1 MLLFPWK
8 AISGHRIWQKDRLE
22 RLQSSYPRKPFPTKR
37 ENCSL
42 RNYPLR
48 VEILPTLKELRGGN
62 GAQSTA
68 PASELSPEA
77 QQNPD
82 QLHGTRPPQWEVTAE
97 QPWHRIAAYLFA
109 TGCTS
114 CKQVAELIGDINE
127 KTVRNLL
134 RQKWFQERVTKLLA
148 ENGGKDIMALLRAE
162 QFNSL
167 VVMLEI
173 RDDTKT
179 PAPVRANICRDIF
192 DRTLGKPVQRI
203 ETAETPTSDD
213 PVAEARRL
221 KEELARSRENGA

>member
-1 MLLFPWK
+1 
-8 AISGHRIWQKDRLE
+8 
-22 RLQSSYPRKPFPTKR
+22 
-37 ENCSL
+37 
-42 RNYPLR
+42 
-48 VEILPTLKELRGGN
+48 VLPTLKELRTT
-62 GAQSTA
+62 TA
-68 PASELSPEA
+68 PASELAPDV
-77 QQNPD
+77 QVNPD
-82 QLHGTRPPQWEVTAE
+82 HLHGTRPPQWDLEVE

-114 CKQVAELIGDINE
+114 CKQVAEIIGDINE

-167 VVMLEI
+167 VVMIDI
-173 RDDTKT
+173 RDDAKN
-179 PAPVRANICRDIF
+179 PPVVRAGICRDIL

-203 ETAETPTSDD
+203 ETAESPTSDD

-221 KEELARSRENGA
+221 KEELARQQQQK

>member
-1 MLLFPWK
+1 MDK
-8 AISGHRIWQKDRLE
+8 
-22 RLQSSYPRKPFPTKR
+22 
-37 ENCSL
+37 
-42 RNYPLR
+42 
-48 VEILPTLKELRGGN
+48 LPTLSELRHN
-62 GAQSTA
+62 GATTA
-68 PASELSPEA
+68 PASELSPEV
-77 QQNPD
+77 QINPD
-82 QLHGTRPPQWEVTAE
+82 QLHGTRPPQWDVLTE
-97 QPWHRIAAYLFA
+97 QPWHRIAAYFFA

-114 CKQVAELIGDINE
+114 CKQVAELLGDVNE

-167 VVMLEI
+167 VVMIEL

-179 PAPVRANICRDIF
+179 PHPVRAGICRDIL

-203 ETAETPTSDD
+203 ETTETPTSDD